1 MIQSSGSSAGLTRHN
16 VASLRSVHDTAEKA
30 EFEAAIE
37 CQRCAEA
44 FLIAQTVAK
53 DFPDLPVSEQ
63 RAKVVVQITSGIL
76 SEASDTVVRN
86 ELTWTKNDDYLLE
99 KFSRLTPLDDN
110 ELLGES
116 IEKAGNMS
124 PRDWIWAHRYHC
136 CAASSKMLAKFL
148 KVVDWCN
155 HTEVR
160 KLGRLCPMAD
170 GSP

>member
-1 MIQSSGSSAGLTRHN
+1 M
-16 VASLRSVHDTAEKA
+16 
-30 EFEAAIE
+30 
-37 CQRCAEA
+37 
-44 FLIAQTVAK
+44 
-53 DFPDLPVSEQ
+53 
-63 RAKVVVQITSGIL
+63 
-76 SEASDTVVRN
+76 RN
-86 ELTWTKNDDYLLE
+86 ELAWTKNDDYLLE

-160 KLGRLCPMAD
+160 EARQIMSRWQMDRPEIALELLGEGFSDLLCERMPEF
-170 GSP
+170 SICPE